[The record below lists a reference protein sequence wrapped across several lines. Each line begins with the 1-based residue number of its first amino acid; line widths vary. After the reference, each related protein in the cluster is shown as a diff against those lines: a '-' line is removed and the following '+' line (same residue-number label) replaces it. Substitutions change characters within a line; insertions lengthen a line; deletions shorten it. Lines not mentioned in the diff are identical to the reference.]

1 MRHALQKTQF
11 SETLAIA
18 PSALSSAHRLT
29 AKRRTPFSP
38 RAHYKLS
45 IWCWAPRY
53 SRWPRPHELGELH
66 DLYDRAAAG
75 CEYGAPSQPIGEHL
89 LVVPVPIA
97 LEHLGRI
104 VAPLEAQKLG
114 HLRVAR
120 LDLPAGCPSVVGEK
134 VAAGKFD
141 CAIDQPAEVIGGLAP
156 AVPVVIHMQVHDGA
170 DPRLARPGEEALVVL
185 LDEADR
191 SVDELRTVV
200 AQIRPHGGK
209 ERGERGARHI
219 ELADHFRAF
228 HLGL

>member
-1 MRHALQKTQF
+1 MSATRATA
-11 SETLAIA
+11 SDVVRVTLRSMATA
-18 PSALSSAHRLT
+18 YSAGRMPSDGRM
-29 AKRRTPFSP
+29 KRRSARRSR
-38 RAHYKLS
+38 RAP
-45 IWCWAPRY
+45 APR
-53 SRWPRPHELGELH
+53 SARQTTERGGACGG
-66 DLYDRAAAG
+66 RAAAG

-120 LDLPAGCPSVVGEK
+120 LDLPAGCPSVVGGK

-141 CAIDQPAEVIGGLAP
+141 CAIDQPAEVVGGLAP
-156 AVPVVIHMQVHDGA
+156 AVLVVIHVQVHDGA

-191 SVDELRTVV
+191 SVDELRTVLP
-200 AQIRPHGGK
+200 QIRPHGGK
-209 ERGERGARHI
+209 ERGERGAWHI